1 MNPLIA
7 LKKESDSIRSV
18 IRTVDENVQTLKDQQ
33 AELLGQKE
41 TLSLVVQAIENEM
54 DRIRI
59 ANPIVEQLE
68 FVIDNDW

>member
-1 MNPLIA
+1 MNPLVA
-7 LKKESDSIRSV
+7 LKKESDSIRAV
-18 IRTVDENVQTLKDQQ
+18 IKTLDENVQTLKDQQ

-68 FVIDNDW
+68 FVIDND

>member
-1 MNPLIA
+1 MNPLVA

-18 IRTVDENVQTLKDQQ
+18 IRTVDENVQSLKDKQV
-33 AELLGQKE
+33 ELLEQKE

-68 FVIDNDW
+68 FVIDND

>member
-1 MNPLIA
+1 MNPLVA

-18 IRTVDENVQTLKDQQ
+18 IRTVDENVQSLKDKQT
-33 AELLGQKE
+33 ELLEQKE

-68 FVIDNDW
+68 FVIDND

>member
-1 MNPLIA
+1 MNPLVA

-18 IRTVDENVQTLKDQQ
+18 IRTVDENVQSLKDKQV
-33 AELLGQKE
+33 ELLEQKE

-68 FVIDNDW
+68 FVVDND

>member
-1 MNPLIA
+1 MNPLVA

-18 IRTVDENVQTLKDQQ
+18 IRTVDENVQSLKDKQT
-33 AELLGQKE
+33 ELLEQKE

-68 FVIDNDW
+68 FVVDNDW

>member
-1 MNPLIA
+1 MNPLVA
-7 LKKESDSIRSV
+7 LKKESDSIRAV
-18 IRTVDENVQTLKDQQ
+18 IKTVDENVQTLKDQQ
-33 AELLGQKE
+33 AELLGQKD

-68 FVIDNDW
+68 FVIDND

>member
-1 MNPLIA
+1 MNPLVA

-18 IRTVDENVQTLKDQQ
+18 IRTVDENVQSLKDKQV
-33 AELLGQKE
+33 ELLEQKE

-68 FVIDNDW
+68 FVVDNDW

>member
-1 MNPLIA
+1 MNPLVA
-7 LKKESDSIRSV
+7 LKKESDSIRAV

-33 AELLGQKE
+33 AELLGQKD

-68 FVIDNDW
+68 FVIDND

>member
-1 MNPLIA
+1 MNPLVA
-7 LKKESDSIRSV
+7 LKKESDSIRAV

-68 FVIDNDW
+68 FVIDND

>member
-18 IRTVDENVQTLKDQQ
+18 IRTVDENVQSLKDKQV
-33 AELLGQKE
+33 ELLEQKE

-68 FVIDNDW
+68 FVIDND

>member
-18 IRTVDENVQTLKDQQ
+18 MRTVDENVQTLKDQQ

-68 FVIDNDW
+68 FVIDND

>member
-1 MNPLIA
+1 MNPLVA

-18 IRTVDENVQTLKDQQ
+18 IRTVDENVQSLKDKQT
-33 AELLGQKE
+33 ELLEQKE

-68 FVIDNDW
+68 FVVDND

>member
-1 MNPLIA
+1 
-7 LKKESDSIRSV
+7 
-18 IRTVDENVQTLKDQQ
+18 
-33 AELLGQKE
+33 
-41 TLSLVVQAIENEM
+41 VVQAIENEM

>member
-68 FVIDNDW
+68 FVIDND

>member
-1 MNPLIA
+1 MNPLVA
-7 LKKESDSIRSV
+7 LKKESDSIRAV
-18 IRTVDENVQTLKDQQ
+18 IKTVDENVQTLKDQQ

-68 FVIDNDW
+68 FVIDND

>member
-1 MNPLIA
+1 MNPLVA

-68 FVIDNDW
+68 FVIDND